1 MKHRLRLFVLAVLF
15 FLSFRPEAAQRVDLH
30 VDLKERVNAV
40 YHLAC
45 LAGSIACTT
54 EVFERFW
61 KERLRWT
68 QADQAALDLWRQIMT
83 EAVNAAPARA
93 PASLLPNTPRFH
105 PTQATRTAIT
115 VAALESVSTR
125 DLRRKSH
132 DILNAE
138 SALRVKRAV
147 DHFERRIRS
156 WFKTN
161 GTRVVERR
169 VRQVKE
175 TARRSRFAD
184 TMAQMAAFLQSD
196 LPDSKVYVHAIAG
209 PEPRSKDFT
218 ATQLGNHLLV
228 EVVDAATADGIV
240 SGAVHELTHYLY
252 DRAPARQHLALLE
265 QFVGSA
271 VPSYAGLYSYLNEA
285 VAIAAQG
292 LGADSSDETPDES
305 YAHPYVAPLGA
316 VAIPL
321 VKAAVANKTTLFDG
335 FVAGYLAAGAAALR
349 EKLVQPQFVLAQV
362 GLLLPDDSDA
372 IRTAYFAAM
381 FPHASAQFRDAR
393 ELDAFPNLN
402 VVRFQRYGALG
413 TLDDSIPGLPALR
426 GHRGFAYV
434 VPRGWGART
443 YLLAGRDTEAIVDLI
458 TKLAEMESLSSE
470 GLLFSLD

>member
-45 LAGSIACTT
+45 LAGSITCTT

-61 KERLRWT
+61 KERLGWT

-138 SALRVKRAV
+138 SAPRVKRAV

-156 WFKTN
+156 WFRTN

-169 VRQVKE
+169 VGQVKE

-184 TMAQMAAFLQSD
+184 TMAQMAAFLQAD

-209 PEPRSKDFT
+209 PEPR
-218 ATQLGNHLLV
+218 
-228 EVVDAATADGIV
+228 
-240 SGAVHELTHYLY
+240 
-252 DRAPARQHLALLE
+252 
-265 QFVGSA
+265 
-271 VPSYAGLYSYLNEA
+271 
-285 VAIAAQG
+285 
-292 LGADSSDETPDES
+292 
-305 YAHPYVAPLGA
+305 
-316 VAIPL
+316 
-321 VKAAVANKTTLFDG
+321 
-335 FVAGYLAAGAAALR
+335 
-349 EKLVQPQFVLAQV
+349 
-362 GLLLPDDSDA
+362 
-372 IRTAYFAAM
+372 
-381 FPHASAQFRDAR
+381 
-393 ELDAFPNLN
+393 
-402 VVRFQRYGALG
+402 
-413 TLDDSIPGLPALR
+413 
-426 GHRGFAYV
+426 
-434 VPRGWGART
+434 
-443 YLLAGRDTEAIVDLI
+443 
-458 TKLAEMESLSSE
+458 
-470 GLLFSLD
+470 